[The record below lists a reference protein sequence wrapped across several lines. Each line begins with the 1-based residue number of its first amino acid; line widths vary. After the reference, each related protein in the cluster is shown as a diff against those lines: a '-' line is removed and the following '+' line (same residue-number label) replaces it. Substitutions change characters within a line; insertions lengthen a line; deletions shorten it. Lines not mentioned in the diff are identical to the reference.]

1 MAQIIRINRD
11 NFSSTKN
18 TCNRHFSYFVVT
30 AEKWKKELYQFS
42 FQGMTIK
49 STPRPNACE
58 HRQRALHCS
67 WQQIK
72 VQPWFQIQC
81 FAGSDRHIP
90 FCHSLL
96 PHSLVPQLA
105 HVFSRSTTAQCN
117 SATVLSL
124 RSCTNWTYKLDS
136 L

>member
-1 MAQIIRINRD
+1 MSRFRIKERWDRVNITLLLFFSVTVPLIEFTELVSII
-11 NFSSTKN
+11 S
-18 TCNRHFSYFVVT
+18 C
-30 AEKWKKELYQFS
+30 LYHCYGTNNQNQ
-42 FQGMTIK
+42 QG
-49 STPRPNACE
+49 
-58 HRQRALHCS
+58 QLWLHCS

-81 FAGSDRHIP
+81 FAGSDRHIL

-117 SATVLSL
+117 SPTVLSF